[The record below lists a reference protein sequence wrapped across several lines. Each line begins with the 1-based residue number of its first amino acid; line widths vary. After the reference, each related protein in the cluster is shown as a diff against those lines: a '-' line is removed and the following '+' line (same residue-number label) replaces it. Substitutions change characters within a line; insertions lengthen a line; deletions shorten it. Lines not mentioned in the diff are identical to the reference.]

1 MRGVILSILLTYSL
15 VAGITTS
22 YERNN
27 DDAGRLVPELFNG
40 VDNLSL
46 SPAENESKALY
57 QLAHRDNTV
66 MSLCYST
73 TLEGIKRHSST
84 DKLSKYLLVTP
95 VLKGELHLIV
105 RANSRF
111 KTIYDLERHNV
122 GMGFQG
128 GATHL
133 TAQSVFVDANIAV
146 SEFHYSLNESM
157 RRLIGGGL
165 DAVVALGK
173 APIDV
178 LGNYEGKFKLLSV
191 PSTGH
196 HRSATIQA
204 SQYGLSRNVMTL
216 ASDLLLIAQKDA
228 VNKQSLNTLLS
239 KVTRNLLHAHG
250 TDVNSIC
257 SGNGN
262 YGLNVSP
269 TLRSSCIQ
277 YENELASSGKG
288 EVVAVALDLL
298 RQANSLEEVEIYSD
312 ALRQNKAVGGLS
324 FETEAAKLKQ
334 VYGFYKNGGGSKL
347 MIKSY
352 VNSNEN
358 DAYLNAQFIFK
369 QLRKMGISRSDMI
382 IKSFNQSSFCKNPQK
397 PHCGFLN
404 RKITFE
410 FSQ

>member
-1 MRGVILSILLTYSL
+1 MKNILTFLLLSGSL
-15 VAGITTS
+15 MAGITTS

-27 DDAGRLVPELFNG
+27 DDAERLVPELFGG
-40 VDNLSL
+40 VNNISL
-46 SPAENESKALY
+46 SPAVNESKALY
-57 QLAHRDNTV
+57 QLSHNSNTV

-73 TLEGIKRHSST
+73 TLESIQQHSSS

-105 RANSRF
+105 PANSRF
-111 KTIYDLERHNV
+111 KTIYDLDRHNV
-122 GMGFQG
+122 SMGLEG
-128 GATHL
+128 TATHL
-133 TAQSVFVDANIAV
+133 TAQSIFLDAHIGV
-146 SEFHYSLNESM
+146 SEFHYDLNEAM

-173 APIDV
+173 SPISI
-178 LGNYEGKFKLLSV
+178 LGNYQGKFKLLSV
-191 PSTGH
+191 PSTGS

-216 ASDLLLIAQKDA
+216 ASDLLLIAKKDA

-239 KVTRNLLHAHG
+239 KVTRNLLHANG
-250 TDVNSIC
+250 TDINSIC

-262 YGLNVSP
+262 YGLNVS
-269 TLRSSCIQ
+269 RSLSSTCTQ
-277 YENELASSGKG
+277 YQNELASSGKG
-288 EVVAVALDLL
+288 KVVVALDLL
-298 RQANSLEEVEIYSD
+298 RQANTIDDVEIYYD
-312 ALRQNKAVGGLS
+312 ALRHNKAVGGLS
-324 FETEAAKLKQ
+324 FDTESAKLKQ
-334 VYGFYKNGGGSKL
+334 VYSFYTKNKGAKL

-352 VNSNEN
+352 VNSNEG
-358 DAYLNAQFIFK
+358 DAYSNAQFIFK

-382 IKSFNQSSFCKNPQK
+382 IKSFNQSSFCQDTQK

-410 FSQ
+410 FME